1 MLYHSQHNL
10 LATHQKGR
18 LAAFFFILIFRVNP
32 APLYCYQLKKNISL
46 INKSV

>member
-18 LAAFFFILIFRVNP
+18 LAAFFILILRVNP
-32 APLYCYQLKKNISL
+32 APLYCYQLKKNISP

>member
-18 LAAFFFILIFRVNP
+18 LAAFFVLFLIFRVNP
-32 APLYCYQLKKNISL
+32 APLYCYQLKEKHIPNQ
-46 INKSV
+46 